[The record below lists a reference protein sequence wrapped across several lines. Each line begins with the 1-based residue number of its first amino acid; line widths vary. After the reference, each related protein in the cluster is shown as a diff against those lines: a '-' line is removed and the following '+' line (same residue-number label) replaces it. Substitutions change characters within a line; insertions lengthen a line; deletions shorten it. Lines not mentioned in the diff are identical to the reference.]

1 MAQLPAPGSVTI
13 ESRVLTI
20 RPGPVRQETV
30 MARSGRSAGVSRRL
44 LVPLTAA
51 ALLAGCGGQAS
62 PSAPAP
68 QQPVVPV
75 SDGPEKTDLHVG
87 VLSVVDLAA
96 VQRAQSAGYFA
107 AEGLHVQLEPI
118 QGGAVAVPKLVSGEL
133 DLSWVGWPSA
143 ILAQAQG
150 LSDFR
155 LLPEGYSTAPGSF
168 QIMTLPGSPITGPHD
183 LAGRTIATNTIKSI
197 TDLMARSAM
206 QSAGVDASTVKF
218 LELPFPDMLAA
229 LQNHQIDG
237 AILPEPFITLAKN
250 QLKAVSVLDV
260 TSSGPTS
267 DLSIAGIAGT
277 AKWALQNP
285 NTLAAFER
293 ALSRAQD
300 EMADRALVE
309 KVLTGYT
316 SIKPDAVSQL
326 ALGSWPSRV
335 QPSELQRV
343 SDLMQ
348 QFGVLNRYFDVG

>member
-1 MAQLPAPGSVTI
+1 
-13 ESRVLTI
+13 
-20 RPGPVRQETV
+20 
-30 MARSGRSAGVSRRL
+30 MARSGRSAGALRRP
-44 LVPLTAA
+44 LVALGAV
-51 ALLAGCGGQAS
+51 ALLAGCGGPAV

-68 QQPVVPV
+68 QQVAAPV
-75 SDGPEKTDLHVG
+75 SDGLEKPDLHVG
-87 VLSVVDLAA
+87 VLAVVDVAA

-107 AEGLHVQLEPI
+107 AEGLHVDLEPI
-118 QGGAVAVPKLVSGEL
+118 QGGAVAVPELVSGEL

-143 ILAQAQG
+143 IRAQAQG

-155 LLPEGYSTAPGSF
+155 LLPEGYSTAAGSF
-168 QIMTLPGSPITGPHD
+168 QILTLPDSPITGPHD

-229 LQNHQIDG
+229 LQNHEIDG
-237 AILPEPFITLAKN
+237 AILPEPFITLAKD

-260 TSSGPTS
+260 TSGPTA
-267 DLSIAGIAGT
+267 DLSIAGIAST
-277 AKWALQNP
+277 AKWAQQNP

-293 ALSRAQD
+293 ALSKAQA
-300 EMADRALVE
+300 EMADRAVVE
-309 KVLTGYT
+309 KVLPSYT
-316 SIKPDAVSQL
+316 SIKPDAVSRL
-326 ALGSWPSRV
+326 SLGSWPTRV

-348 QFGVLNRYFDVG
+348 QFGVLNQYFDVGPMLKLAD